1 MNTVF
6 ISWQAFEPHQLRTIE
21 VSDNEVTLIY
31 RNESEL
37 ALAFSDPDQLDRFIN
52 GLVVSLIHGDSPED
66 VRRN

>member
-6 ISWQAFEPHQLRTIE
+6 VSWQAFEPQQLQTIE

-37 ALAFSDPDQLDRFIN
+37 ALAFDDSDQLDRFLN
-52 GLVVSLIHGDSPED
+52 GLVRSLLQQDSPD
-66 VRRN
+66 SVRWN

>member
-6 ISWQAFEPHQLRTIE
+6 ISWQAFEPQQLRTIE

-37 ALAFSDPDQLDRFIN
+37 ALAFDDPDQLDRFIN
-52 GLVVSLIHGDSPED
+52 SLVVSLLHQESPED
-66 VRRN
+66 VKWN

>member
-6 ISWQAFEPHQLRTIE
+6 VSWQAFEPQQLQTIE

-37 ALAFSDPDQLDRFIN
+37 ALAFDDSDQLDRFLN
-52 GLVVSLIHGDSPED
+52 GLVRSLLHQDSPES
-66 VRRN
+66 VRWN